1 MSTRQRQ
8 RINGGGQTTIVNRNI
23 KKPNNRVIVKT
34 PKGAELVRRNEA
46 NARQAKDMKFFTGT
60 SQTTQ
65 RGQAN
70 TNDFQALVETP
81 NRNTRRK
88 QMANAANRRNLGD
101 LRQQLV
107 STYLTFAYEMRPGL
121 ERKLFK
127 KYLLLIMHSIDKIA
141 GSSRNSERY
150 SQLYEEAEN
159 LTGTVNLSVQ
169 NKAAEIITSIL
180 GNISKIDSSTS
191 KKLTSLLIF

>member
-1 MSTRQRQ
+1 MSTQQRQ
-8 RINGGGQTTIVNRNI
+8 RINGGGQTTTVNRNI

-88 QMANAANRRNLGD
+88 LMANAANRRNLGD

-107 STYLTFAYEMRPGL
+107 STYLSFAYEMRPGL

>member
-1 MSTRQRQ
+1 MSTQQRQ
-8 RINGGGQTTIVNRNI
+8 RMNGGGKTTIVNRNI
-23 KKPNNRVIVKT
+23 KRSNNRVIVKT
-34 PKGAELVRRNEA
+34 PKGAEFVRRNEA

-60 SQTTQ
+60 SQT
-65 RGQAN
+65 
-70 TNDFQALVETP
+70 LVETP
-81 NRNTRRK
+81 NRNTMRKIQANTASARRD
-88 QMANAANRRNLGD
+88 AP
-101 LRQQLV
+101 QQLV

-121 ERKLFK
+121 ERKIFK

>member
-1 MSTRQRQ
+1 MSTTRTNT
-8 RINGGGQTTIVNRNI
+8 ITT
-23 KKPNNRVIVKT
+23 
-34 PKGAELVRRNEA
+34 
-46 NARQAKDMKFFTGT
+46 TG
-60 SQTTQ
+60 
-65 RGQAN
+65 N
-70 TNDFQALVETP
+70 TP
-81 NRNTRRK
+81 NRGKVVRTNKQGITRLVNAPINNGRTPNLNTRRK
-88 QMANAANRRNLGD
+88 LMANAANRRGVGD
-101 LRQQLV
+101 RRQQLV
-107 STYLTFAYEMRPGL
+107 NTYLSLAYEMRPGL
-121 ERKLFK
+121 ERKIFK

>member
-1 MSTRQRQ
+1 
-8 RINGGGQTTIVNRNI
+8 
-23 KKPNNRVIVKT
+23 
-34 PKGAELVRRNEA
+34 
-46 NARQAKDMKFFTGT
+46 
-60 SQTTQ
+60 
-65 RGQAN
+65 
-70 TNDFQALVETP
+70 
-81 NRNTRRK
+81 
-88 QMANAANRRNLGD
+88 MANAANRRGVGD
-101 LRQQLV
+101 RRQQLV
-107 STYLTFAYEMRPGL
+107 NTYLSLAYEMRPGL
-121 ERKLFK
+121 ERKIFK

-150 SQLYEEAEN
+150 SQLYDEAEN

>member
-1 MSTRQRQ
+1 MSTQQRQ
-8 RINGGGQTTIVNRNI
+8 RINGGGQTTTVNRNI

-34 PKGAELVRRNEA
+34 PKGAEFVRRNEA

-60 SQTTQ
+60 SQT
-65 RGQAN
+65 
-70 TNDFQALVETP
+70 LVETP

-88 QMANAANRRNLGD
+88 LMANAANRRNLGD